1 MRTVLSFLLL
11 LLATAGSLPTPGYT
25 EERRFL
31 ATAGFGNLGENFRN
45 EEVEICMLEGLTT
58 EDFRELGVNTIG
70 GIEGQGSGQQ
80 PEIGFNFKAPRKV
93 RQEKVRIQQMW
104 SKKLVL

>member
-1 MRTVLSFLLL
+1 
-11 LLATAGSLPTPGYT
+11 
-25 EERRFL
+25 
-31 ATAGFGNLGENFRN
+31 
-45 EEVEICMLEGLTT
+45 MLEGLTT

-93 RQEKVRIQQMW
+93 RLGKVRMQQM
-104 SKKLVL
+104 